1 MRPVF
6 YGFMESS
13 GVLPLG
19 AAQQQRQ
26 LGGGQ
31 SGQGLH
37 GHSGRGS
44 GQILHRG
51 RSWNSRDHRAAAIAA
66 GVAGIAAA
74 AIVAGVPA
82 VAGVFAIAGVL
93 TIAGVF
99 AVTSV
104 HTVIFVVIVVVVVT
118 IIVVIIFVGLVV
130 RLRILAGQ
138 GAVAGA
144 VLAVAGV
151 GVVALI
157 KARGALGLAV
167 ARMIVAGAVGKD
179 AGAGGLGQHPG
190 GDQIADK
197 AADVVVLFHDRFLS
211 LYSRYPAVRQGVS
224 VVWRGVFA
232 PCGYR
237 IPPAGHKTG
246 KSGQR
251 PG

>member
-6 YGFMESS
+6 YGFMESA

-51 RSWNSRDHRAAAIAA
+51 RSRNSRGHRAAAIAA

-74 AIVAGVPA
+74 AIVAS
-82 VAGVFAIAGVL
+82 VFAIASVL
-93 TIAGVF
+93 TVAG
-99 AVTSV
+99 V
-104 HTVIFVVIVVVVVT
+104 HTVIFVVIVVVVVAIVV

-167 ARMIVAGAVGKD
+167 ARMIVAEAVGKD

-190 GDQIADK
+190 GDQSADK

-211 LYSRYPAVRQGVS
+211 LYSRYPAVRQGVP

-237 IPPAGHKTG
+237 IPPAGHKLIM
-246 KSGQR
+246 KK
-251 PG
+251 

>member
-6 YGFMESS
+6 YGFMESA

-51 RSWNSRDHRAAAIAA
+51 RSRNSRGHRAAAI
-66 GVAGIAAA
+66 VAS
-74 AIVAGVPA
+74 
-82 VAGVFAIAGVL
+82 VFAIASVL
-93 TIAGVF
+93 TVAG
-99 AVTSV
+99 V

-118 IIVVIIFVGLVV
+118 IVVIIVVIIFVGLVV

-167 ARMIVAGAVGKD
+167 ARMVVAGAVGKD

-190 GDQIADK
+190 GDQSADK

-211 LYSRYPAVRQGVS
+211 LYSRYLAVRQGVS

>member
-51 RSWNSRDHRAAAIAA
+51 RSQNSRGHRAAAIAA

-74 AIVAGVPA
+74 AIVAGV
-82 VAGVFAIAGVL
+82 FAIAGVL
-93 TIAGVF
+93 TVAGVL
-99 AVTSV
+99 AVASV
-104 HTVIFVVIVVVVVT
+104 HTVIFVIIVVVV
-118 IIVVIIFVGLVV
+118 IILVGLVV

-167 ARMIVAGAVGKD
+167 ARMVVAGAVGKD

-190 GDQIADK
+190 GDQSADK

>member
-51 RSWNSRDHRAAAIAA
+51 RSRNSRGHRAAAIAA

-82 VAGVFAIAGVL
+82 V
-93 TIAGVF
+93 
-99 AVTSV
+99 TSV
-104 HTVIFVVIVVVVVT
+104 HTVIFVIIVVVVIIAIVV
-118 IIVVIIFVGLVV
+118 IVVIIFVGLVV

-138 GAVAGA
+138 GAVAVPSWSWP
-144 VLAVAGV
+144 VLA
-151 GVVALI
+151 L
-157 KARGALGLAV
+157 L
-167 ARMIVAGAVGKD
+167 
-179 AGAGGLGQHPG
+179 P
-190 GDQIADK
+190 
-197 AADVVVLFHDRFLS
+197 
-211 LYSRYPAVRQGVS
+211 
-224 VVWRGVFA
+224 
-232 PCGYR
+232 
-237 IPPAGHKTG
+237 
-246 KSGQR
+246 
-251 PG
+251 

>member
-6 YGFMESS
+6 YGFMESA

-51 RSWNSRDHRAAAIAA
+51 RSRNSRGHRAAAIAA

-74 AIVAGVPA
+74 AIVAGV
-82 VAGVFAIAGVL
+82 FAIAGVP

-104 HTVIFVVIVVVVVT
+104 HTVIFVVIVV
-118 IIVVIIFVGLVV
+118 IIFVGLVV

-138 GAVAGA
+138 GTVAGA

-157 KARGALGLAV
+157 KARGPWVWLLPGWSLLGLSAKTPV
-167 ARMIVAGAVGKD
+167 
-179 AGAGGLGQHPG
+179 L
-190 GDQIADK
+190 
-197 AADVVVLFHDRFLS
+197 AA
-211 LYSRYPAVRQGVS
+211 
-224 VVWRGVFA
+224 
-232 PCGYR
+232 
-237 IPPAGHKTG
+237 
-246 KSGQR
+246 
-251 PG
+251 

>member
-19 AAQQQRQ
+19 AAQQHRQ

-51 RSWNSRDHRAAAIAA
+51 RSQNSRGHRAAAIAA

-74 AIVAGVPA
+74 AIVAGVLTVAGVLA
-82 VAGVFAIAGVL
+82 VAG
-93 TIAGVF
+93 
-99 AVTSV
+99 V
-104 HTVIFVVIVVVVVT
+104 HTVIFVVIVVVV
-118 IIVVIIFVGLVV
+118 IILVGLVV

-138 GAVAGA
+138 GTVAGA

-157 KARGALGLAV
+157 KARGPWVWLLPGWSLLGLSAKTPV
-167 ARMIVAGAVGKD
+167 LAAEVSIPAAIKAQINRRMLWFFFMIGSS
-179 AGAGGLGQHPG
+179 PC
-190 GDQIADK
+190 IADTWPSGRAFRLFGGACSLPVVIEYHRPVTK
-197 AADVVVLFHDRFLS
+197 QENQDKGPADPGQK
-211 LYSRYPAVRQGVS
+211 SRS
-224 VVWRGVFA
+224 
-232 PCGYR
+232 
-237 IPPAGHKTG
+237 PPKRL
-246 KSGQR
+246 KMSC
-251 PG
+251 

>member
-51 RSWNSRDHRAAAIAA
+51 RSRNSRGHRAAAIAA

-82 VAGVFAIAGVL
+82 VAGVLAVAG
-93 TIAGVF
+93 
-99 AVTSV
+99 V
-104 HTVIFVVIVVVVVT
+104 HTVIFVVIVVVV
-118 IIVVIIFVGLVV
+118 IILVGLVV

-190 GDQIADK
+190 GDQSADK

-237 IPPAGHKTG
+237 MPPAGHKTG